1 LFRVVF
7 IGTLALAALV
17 ALFPCLSTERGRT
30 EHVKEGKCE
39 EGPEEKCPESFM
51 GTNPSSVSNVASSNY
66 RHDLNLL
73 EEREV

>member
-1 LFRVVF
+1 LFCVVF
-7 IGTLALAALV
+7 IGGLSLAAFV

-30 EHVKEGKCE
+30 ENVKDGKCE
-39 EGPEEKCPESFM
+39 EGPEDQCPESCM

-73 EEREV
+73 EEQEV